1 MLLHGD
7 GQHAGE
13 LLAIGIIG
21 VEVDAESAGGL
32 PAGPEADVLQGFPAA
47 GGVVEVLDAAALGV
61 QTSQLGVGALK
72 ADIVQGIPR
81 AQAHR
86 IEDLFRH
93 GQGGPVV
100 GLSQLQKLLVP
111 AHGGL
116 GCNQVLHPHGNH
128 AGALDG
134 LGALADLGQALD
146 EAGVNIGP
154 LLAGDGGGEGVGLV
168 AADLAALIEPV
179 VGQVIVVGDVLAVEG
194 QVDIVQGQLIVSTV
208 QGDEAQLRA
217 GDGDLNG
224 AVLERP
230 ALAADAVLVV
240 VVLLSDDL
248 LPVLTVVLAHAGVGA
263 VTVVGADRVMVV
275 GVHLRLNIA
284 GIAAIGAC
292 IAQQPALMAVCF
304 ADHFLIA
311 PVVAFARICALGAL
325 TIPVHNHCL
334 SRRRHRQQHDQR
346 QQQRRHAPAKRY
358 LPFHHVRSPPVRI

>member
-21 VEVDAESAGGL
+21 VEVDAEGAGGL
-32 PAGPEADVLQGFPAA
+32 PAGPEADVLQGLLAA
-47 GGVVEVLDAAALGV
+47 GGVVEVLDTAALGV
-61 QTSQLGVGALK
+61 QASQLGVGALK
-72 ADIVQGIPR
+72 ADIVQGIPG

-179 VGQVIVVGDVLAVEG
+179 VGQVIVVGDILAVEG

-240 VVLLSDDL
+240 VLLAGNL
-248 LPVLTVVLAHAGVGA
+248 HVAVMPLTHAGVGA
-263 VTVVGADRVMVV
+263 VAVVGTDRVVV
-275 GVHLRLNIA
+275 VLIQAGVNIA
-284 GIAAIGAC
+284 KVLAITADF
-292 IAQQPALMAVCF
+292 AYNPAFMAICLS
-304 ADHFLIA
+304 DDLLIA
-311 PVVAFARICALGAL
+311 PTVFFAC
-325 TIPVHNHCL
+325 
-334 SRRRHRQQHDQR
+334 RRR
-346 QQQRRHAPAKRY
+346 ALAI
-358 LPFHHVRSPPVRI
+358 LGNLN